1 MNITKKIKIMII
13 VVWLT
18 TIVSMVIGTCII
30 GKYFITGTYGKNH
43 SLQLLY
49 SQNDPVNDVY
59 KAISAAREEVIN
71 KVKEDPS
78 YYTDVA
84 NAEKLNIRTL
94 ANNTNVVVKIG
105 DEYTFVGVDDFS
117 DALKRQLKIND
128 NSTNISAVDDDD
140 TDVGGE
146 HQIKVQ
152 EYLMT
157 QPSMYLC
164 NQISYV
170 YQGQNVELY
179 MLTYYGNYMDR
190 FRGTMFGYIILM
202 VIIMIILSGFVAL
215 IVYQQFVN
223 PLVKLKEAA
232 EKMGS
237 GNLDEKIEICKNRE
251 DEVGELCESFENM
264 RQRMSD
270 FAKEKMRYEDENRQL
285 ISNISHDLRTPI
297 TTIKGYVEGIMDGVA
312 DTPEKRDRY
321 LKMIYSKANEMDS
334 LINELSLYT
343 NINNNAIPYE
353 FHRVSVKD
361 YFNDCMEEVH
371 ATLMSKN
378 MTLTYRNYCEDDVM
392 VIVDPDQLKRVINN
406 IVTNSIKYMDKEYG
420 QVDISIYDNDA
431 EVKVAINDNGRGIDT
446 ESLPHIFDRM
456 YRADSARQSRGGSG
470 LGLAICKKI
479 VEEHGGNIYAT
490 SQVGKG
496 TTIVFTLKKYI
507 PKDTEDAD
515 MSEEELEMSE
525 DRQKDSQKKD
535 VQKKDSQRR
544 NTLQIINPLKK
555 RRDTDE
561 QDIDN

>member
-49 SQNDPVNDVY
+49 SQSDPVNDVY
-59 KAISAAREEVIN
+59 KAVSAAREDVIN

-78 YYTDVA
+78 YYTDAA
-84 NAEKLNIRTL
+84 NAEKLNVRTL

-105 DEYTFVGVDDFS
+105 DEYTFVGVDNFS

-128 NSTNISAVDDDD
+128 NSTNISAMDDDD

-164 NQISYV
+164 NQISYE
-170 YQGQNVELY
+170 YHGKNVDLY

-190 FRGTMFGYIILM
+190 FRGTMLGYIILM
-202 VIIMIILSGFVAL
+202 VIIMIILSGFVAF

-237 GNLDEKIEICKNRE
+237 GNLDEKIEIGKNRE

-525 DRQKDSQKKD
+525 DRQKKD

>member
-49 SQNDPVNDVY
+49 SQSDPVNDVY
-59 KAISAAREEVIN
+59 KAISAAREDVIN

-78 YYTDVA
+78 YYTDAA
-84 NAEKLNIRTL
+84 NAEKLNVRTL

-105 DEYTFVGVDDFS
+105 DEYTFVGVDNFS

-164 NQISYV
+164 NQISYE
-170 YQGQNVELY
+170 YHGKNVDLY

-190 FRGTMFGYIILM
+190 FRGTMLGYILLM
-202 VIIMIILSGFVAL
+202 VIIMIILSGFVAF

-237 GNLDEKIEICKNRE
+237 GNLDEKIEIGKNRE

-507 PKDTEDAD
+507 PKDTDDAD

-525 DRQKDSQKKD
+525 DRQKKD

>member
-49 SQNDPVNDVY
+49 SQSDPVNDVY
-59 KAISAAREEVIN
+59 KAISAVREDVIN

-78 YYTDVA
+78 YYTDAA
-84 NAEKLNIRTL
+84 NAEKLNVRTL

-105 DEYTFVGVDDFS
+105 DEYTFVGVDNFS

-146 HQIKVQ
+146 QQIKVQ

-164 NQISYV
+164 NQISYE
-170 YQGQNVELY
+170 YHGKNVDLY

-190 FRGTMFGYIILM
+190 FRGTMLGYIILM
-202 VIIMIILSGFVAL
+202 VIIMIILSGFVAF

-237 GNLDEKIEICKNRE
+237 GNLDEKIEIGKNRE

-525 DRQKDSQKKD
+525 DRQKKD

>member
-49 SQNDPVNDVY
+49 SQSDPVNDVY
-59 KAISAAREEVIN
+59 KAVSAAREDVIN
-71 KVKEDPS
+71 KVKEDPA
-78 YYTDVA
+78 YYTDAA
-84 NAEKLNIRTL
+84 NAEKLNVRTL

-105 DEYTFVGVDDFS
+105 DEYTFVGVDNFS

-164 NQISYV
+164 NQISYE
-170 YQGQNVELY
+170 YHGKNVDLY

-202 VIIMIILSGFVAL
+202 VIIMIILSGFVAF

-237 GNLDEKIEICKNRE
+237 GNLDEKIEIGKNRE

-507 PKDTEDAD
+507 PKYTEDAD

-525 DRQKDSQKKD
+525 DRQKKD
-535 VQKKDSQRR
+535 VQKKDNQRR

>member
-49 SQNDPVNDVY
+49 SQSDPVNDVY
-59 KAISAAREEVIN
+59 KAISAAREDVIN

-78 YYTDVA
+78 YYTDAA
-84 NAEKLNIRTL
+84 NAEKLNVRTL
-94 ANNTNVVVKIG
+94 ANNTNLVVKIG
-105 DEYTFVGVDDFS
+105 DEYTFVGVDNFS

-164 NQISYV
+164 NQISYE
-170 YQGQNVELY
+170 YQGQNVDLY

-190 FRGTMFGYIILM
+190 FRGTMLGYILLM
-202 VIIMIILSGFVAL
+202 VIIMIILSGFVAF

-507 PKDTEDAD
+507 PKDTDDAD

-525 DRQKDSQKKD
+525 DRQKKD

>member
-49 SQNDPVNDVY
+49 SQSDPVNDVY
-59 KAISAAREEVIN
+59 KAISAAREDVIN

-78 YYTDVA
+78 YYTDAA
-84 NAEKLNIRTL
+84 NAEKLNVRTL
-94 ANNTNVVVKIG
+94 ANNTNVLVKIG
-105 DEYTFVGVDDFS
+105 DEYTFVGVDNFS

-140 TDVGGE
+140 TDVGGKQ
-146 HQIKVQ
+146 QIKVQ

-164 NQISYV
+164 NQISYE
-170 YQGQNVELY
+170 YHGKNVDLY

-190 FRGTMFGYIILM
+190 FRGTMLGYIILM
-202 VIIMIILSGFVAL
+202 VIIMIILSGFVAF

-237 GNLDEKIEICKNRE
+237 GNLDEKIEIGKNRE

-525 DRQKDSQKKD
+525 DRQKKD

>member
-49 SQNDPVNDVY
+49 SQSDPVNDVY
-59 KAISAAREEVIN
+59 KAISAVREDVIN
-71 KVKEDPS
+71 KVKKDPS
-78 YYTDVA
+78 YYTDAA
-84 NAEKLNIRTL
+84 NAEKLNVRTL

-105 DEYTFVGVDDFS
+105 DEYTFVGVDNFS

-146 HQIKVQ
+146 QQIKVQ

-164 NQISYV
+164 NQISYE
-170 YQGQNVELY
+170 YHGKNVDLY

-190 FRGTMFGYIILM
+190 FRGTMLGYIILM
-202 VIIMIILSGFVAL
+202 VIIMIILSGFVAF

-237 GNLDEKIEICKNRE
+237 GNLDEKIEIGKSRE

-525 DRQKDSQKKD
+525 DRQKKD
-535 VQKKDSQRR
+535 VQKKDGQRR
-544 NTLQIINPLKK
+544 KTLQIINPLKK

>member
-49 SQNDPVNDVY
+49 SQSDPVNDVY
-59 KAISAAREEVIN
+59 KAISAVREDVIN

-78 YYTDVA
+78 YYTDAA
-84 NAEKLNIRTL
+84 NAEKLNVRTL

-105 DEYTFVGVDDFS
+105 DEYTFVGVDNFS

-146 HQIKVQ
+146 QQIKVQ

-164 NQISYV
+164 NQISYE
-170 YQGQNVELY
+170 YHGKNVDLY

-190 FRGTMFGYIILM
+190 FRGTMLGYIILM
-202 VIIMIILSGFVAL
+202 VIIMIILSGFVAF

-237 GNLDEKIEICKNRE
+237 GYLDEKIEIGKNRE

-525 DRQKDSQKKD
+525 DRQKKD

>member
-49 SQNDPVNDVY
+49 SQSDPVNDVY
-59 KAISAAREEVIN
+59 KAISAVREDVIN

-78 YYTDVA
+78 YYTDAA
-84 NAEKLNIRTL
+84 NAEKLNVRTL

-105 DEYTFVGVDDFS
+105 DEYTFVGVDNFS

-146 HQIKVQ
+146 QQIKVQ

-164 NQISYV
+164 NQISYE
-170 YQGQNVELY
+170 YHGKNVDLY

-190 FRGTMFGYIILM
+190 FRGTMLGYIILM
-202 VIIMIILSGFVAL
+202 VIIMIILSGFVAF

-237 GNLDEKIEICKNRE
+237 GNLDEKIEIGKSRE

-525 DRQKDSQKKD
+525 DRQKKD